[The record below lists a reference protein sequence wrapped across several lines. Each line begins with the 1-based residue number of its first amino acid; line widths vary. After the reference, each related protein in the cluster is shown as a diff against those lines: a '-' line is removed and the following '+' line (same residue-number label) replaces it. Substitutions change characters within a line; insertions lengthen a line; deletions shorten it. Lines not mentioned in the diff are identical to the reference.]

1 MIKKKQIGM
10 SSCLAGQ
17 FVRYDGENEYRAE
30 LYQTLQQRYQI
41 LSFCPEVAIGLT
53 IPRPAIHLRQI
64 NQQIRVL
71 DKQTGQKDY
80 TEQLYRYA
88 KLVAQRYPNLHAYIF
103 KQSSPSCGLGKT
115 KLHTANGQFTQQF
128 TDGIFA
134 QQLSSLLP
142 NMLIYTEDSSE
153 ILTLLNKNRT
163 F

>member
-1 MIKKKQIGM
+1 MTKKKQIGM
-10 SSCLAGQ
+10 SSCLVGYS
-17 FVRYDGENEYRAE
+17 VRYDGKSKYQPI
-30 LYQTLQQRYQI
+30 LYQNLQQRYQV

-53 IPRPAIHLRQI
+53 IPRSAIHLRQI

-80 TEQLYRYA
+80 TDQLYRYA
-88 KLVAQRYPNLHAYIF
+88 KLIAQRYPNLHAYIF

-115 KLHTANGQFTQQF
+115 KLHTANGQFTRQF

-142 NMLIYTEDSSE
+142 NMQVYTEDSSE
-153 ILTLLNKNRT
+153 LLI